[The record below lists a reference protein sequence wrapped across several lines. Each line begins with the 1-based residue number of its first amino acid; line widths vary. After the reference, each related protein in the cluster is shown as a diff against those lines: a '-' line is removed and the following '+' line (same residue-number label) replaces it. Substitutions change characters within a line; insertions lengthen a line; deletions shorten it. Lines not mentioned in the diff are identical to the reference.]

1 MAGGP
6 SPGEEDKG
14 DFATPDHQ
22 LRPYYAFSVARCIGN
37 AGHRWCGCT

>member
-22 LRPYYAFSVARCIGN
+22 LRPYYAFSVEQFNDRKV
-37 AGHRWCGCT
+37 HW